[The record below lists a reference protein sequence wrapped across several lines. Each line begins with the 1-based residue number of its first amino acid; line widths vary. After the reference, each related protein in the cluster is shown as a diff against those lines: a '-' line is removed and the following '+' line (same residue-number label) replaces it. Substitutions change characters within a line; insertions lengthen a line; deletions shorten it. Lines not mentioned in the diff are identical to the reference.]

1 MSRELWHQ
9 DLGWAAFLLVLAVA
23 FVLMEHWSLVRL
35 SLKGELPGYLEKL
48 KERQRQVLFQGVKT
62 VSLSQ
67 AYAAWQEGGT
77 LFLDARQAREFREL
91 HIPGAL
97 NLPPEKLEAEGSQ
110 ALGEVAKDRPIVV
123 YCGDA
128 ACDAALKVAEK
139 LQSQGFSQV
148 SAFLGG
154 FRAWDEAGYP
164 VDISQ

>member
-1 MSRELWHQ
+1 MNRELWRQ
-9 DLGWAAFLLVLAVA
+9 DLAWAAFLFVLAVA
-23 FVLMEHWSLVRL
+23 FGLMEHWPLVRL
-35 SLKGELPGYLEKL
+35 SLQGELPGYLEKL
-48 KERQRQVLFQGVKT
+48 KERQRQVQFQGVKT

-67 AYAAWQEGGT
+67 AYAAWQQGRT
-77 LFLDARQAREFREL
+77 LFIDSRNAQEFSEL

-97 NLPPEKLEAEGSQ
+97 HLPPEKLEASGLQ
-110 ALGEVAKDRPIVV
+110 ALGEVAKDRQIVV
-123 YCGDA
+123 YCGHA

-164 VDISQ
+164 VDTCK